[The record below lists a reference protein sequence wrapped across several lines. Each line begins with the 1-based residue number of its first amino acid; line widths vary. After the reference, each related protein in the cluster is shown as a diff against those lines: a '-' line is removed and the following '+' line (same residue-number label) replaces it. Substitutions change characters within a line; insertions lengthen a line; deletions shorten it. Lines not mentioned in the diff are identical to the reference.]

1 MGPKK
6 LLLSLQICLLFFIRT
21 AGWCADNPFAGKK
34 ACVLPFM
41 DLTPEKGDQDRKT
54 AFFNAVHS
62 EIQAAG
68 FELLP
73 QERISE
79 AAKKL
84 SLSPADF
91 NEGRAAVSVGS
102 ECGADLAVSGFFS
115 LEGDRILASVSCYD
129 VNGRALAGGFMRS
142 WRFNLGIYTSLH
154 SEMAGFLPRV
164 KLTAP
169 AGKAAASQAAVLSQ
183 VTFTCPQDGMEVGFA
198 GETGAGRIEGG
209 KLSLETAGMQAGS
222 TLLVEKKMGGFH
234 TAWQTVKVG
243 TEIPLTP
250 LRPRST
256 YAVEA
261 NWTGGQLLGLG
272 AAFRYYT
279 IPDSFFF
286 AVSFYPYAQYPSNT
300 GANAALHFDLALQ
313 AGGYVLGAPDS
324 MFRLGVSTGLGTI
337 VSAVLYSE
345 PIYADWYLN
354 VANLWIEL
362 NLPRIAFFLRPE
374 LKYTLG
380 SGVNALGKDIL
391 HYDYGIPITLGALFR
406 W

>member
-1 MGPKK
+1 MGPNK
-6 LLLSLQICLLFFIRT
+6 LLLSLPICLLFFIRT

-41 DLTPEKGDQDRKT
+41 DLTPEKGEQDRKK
-54 AFFNAVHS
+54 AFFDAVLA

-68 FELLP
+68 LELLP

-84 SLSPADF
+84 SLSPASF
-91 NEGRAAVSVGS
+91 NEGRAAVSIGS

-129 VNGRALAGGFMRS
+129 VNGKTLAAGFMRT
-142 WRFNLGIYTSLH
+142 WRFNLGIYNSLH
-154 SEMAGFLPRV
+154 SEMAEFLPRI
-164 KLTAP
+164 KFTAP
-169 AGKAAASQAAVLSQ
+169 SENAAAARAVLPQ
-183 VTFTCPQDGMEVGFA
+183 VTFTCPQDGMEVSFA
-198 GETGAGRIEGG
+198 GESGAGRIEEG
-209 KLSLETAGMQAGS
+209 KLTLEKTGMPAGS
-222 TLLVEKKMGGFH
+222 TLLVEKKMEGFH
-234 TAWQTVKVG
+234 TAWQTVEVRP
-243 TEIPLTP
+243 EIPLTP
-250 LRPRST
+250 LRRIST

-279 IPDSFFF
+279 VPDSFFF
-286 AVSFYPYAQYPSNT
+286 AVSFYPYAQFPSNT
-300 GANAALHFDLALQ
+300 GANTALHFDLALQ

-324 MFRLGVSTGLGTI
+324 LFRLGISTGLGTI

-345 PIYADWYLN
+345 PIYTDWYLN

-362 NLPRIAFFLRPE
+362 NLPGIAFYLRPE

-380 SGVNALGKDIL
+380 SGANALGKDIL